1 MQTLFTSDR
10 MIMEWKIYYAKHS
23 HNDIPQP
30 DIPYLYL
37 QFIFQVN
44 GKLTKHYTNFELEID
59 EWSSERLSL
68 KNWEEWYKI
77 FELFLS
83 MGYSFNDE
91 CTMKKWIEELQEDD
105 EYMAWQKI
113 HIESI

>member
-1 MQTLFTSDR
+1 
-10 MIMEWKIYYAKHS
+10 MEWKIYYAKHT

-44 GKLTKHYTNFELEID
+44 GKLCKHYTNFEMETD
-59 EWSSERLSL
+59 EWENYSNGLTL

-77 FELFLS
+77 FELFAS
-83 MGYSFNDE
+83 MWYNFNDE

-105 EYMAWQKI
+105 EILPLQKI
-113 HIESI
+113 SIQSNS